1 VVSEFRG
8 DFMIEKIKKIIKEHC
23 STKIQIIENGI
34 YQSIVSEIAVL
45 SLEPE
50 VLIISFSA
58 ALSPDISATLIQTLM
73 QKINVKILIAK
84 IHMVTK
90 EGDIIFGYDAEKYFY
105 ERVRKNIEQNIRRKI
120 AREYSEMN
128 FLIHSRGHD
137 C

>member
-1 VVSEFRG
+1 
-8 DFMIEKIKKIIKEHC
+8 MIEKIK
-23 STKIQIIENGI
+23 QIIEGHCSSNVQIINNDI
-34 YQSIVSEIAVL
+34 YQSLVSEIAVL

-84 IHMVTK
+84 IHMVTEK
-90 EGDIIFGYDAEKYFY
+90 GDIIFGHDAEKYFY
-105 ERVRKNIEQNIRRKI
+105 ERVRKNIEQNVRRKI

-128 FLIHSRGHD
+128 FLIHSRGHN